1 MTITLYTI
9 SDDSRQLV
17 KEADNDHKLGELT
30 AIFKGDVDILNPVLE
45 IAYSASYAAANYLYI
60 SSLGRYYFINKITV
74 SAQRMYLEC
83 SVDVLMTYA
92 EEILDLDAIIARQED
107 KNEAQ
112 FYLSDG
118 MFRILQP
125 KDVVP
130 LPFPEAFDSKG
141 SFVLTVGGDI

>member
-1 MTITLYTI
+1 MTITLYKI

-17 KEADNDHKLGELT
+17 KTIDLDHKIGDLT
-30 AIFKGDVDILNPVLE
+30 AIFKGDVDILKPVLE
-45 IAYSASYAAANYLYI
+45 IAYSATYATANYVHIPALD
-60 SSLGRYYFINKITV
+60 RYYFINNITAG
-74 SAQRMYLEC
+74 AQRMYLDC

-130 LPFPEAFDSKG
+130 LPFPEAFDSTG